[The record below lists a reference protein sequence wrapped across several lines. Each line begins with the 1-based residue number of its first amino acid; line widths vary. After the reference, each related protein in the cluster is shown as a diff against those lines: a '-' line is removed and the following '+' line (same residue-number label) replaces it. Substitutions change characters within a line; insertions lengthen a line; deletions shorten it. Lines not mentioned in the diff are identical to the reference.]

1 MYIIHNI
8 DKKFISV
15 MNDFKDCVT
24 YLWKLKFYVIIY
36 IILNWIHFWNT
47 HKAKLNFFFIMSYML
62 RFIHPN
68 TDKKHISKVGGT
80 KMAEE

>member
-47 HKAKLNFFFIMSYML
+47 Q
-62 RFIHPN
+62 
-68 TDKKHISKVGGT
+68 KKKKIFPYP
-80 KMAEE
+80 